1 MTTMRCT
8 GRRARLVAYS
18 VVVALAATSCGFP
31 TQDEARAVP
40 DENVPDALRT
50 TDTNDPSPGASTEP
64 AAIWFVND
72 TLLDQVQH
80 RVASPASAETVL
92 AELLLGPTEAEQGRS
107 FRSAIP
113 DPTVVVAASV
123 AGGLATVELAPEFAE
138 IPVADQVLAVG
149 QLVLT
154 FTDLRGVGRVRFQ
167 VEDAVVAVP
176 LPTGEASD
184 QTVSRDDYA
193 DLIAPT

>member
-1 MTTMRCT
+1 M
-8 GRRARLVAYS
+8 
-18 VVVALAATSCGFP
+18 ATSCGFP
-31 TQDEARAVP
+31 TQREAHAVP

-50 TDTNDPSPGASTEP
+50 TDTDDPSPNVATEP
-64 AAIWFVND
+64 AAIWFVRD
-72 TLLDQVQH
+72 TVLDQVQH
-80 RVASPASAETVL
+80 RVAAPATADTVV
-92 AELLLGPTEAEQGRS
+92 AELLLGPTEGEQGRS

-113 DPTVVVAASV
+113 DATVVVSAST

-154 FTDLRGVGRVRFQ
+154 LTDLRGVGRVRFQ
-167 VEDAVVAVP
+167 VDDAVVAVP

-184 QTVSRDDYA
+184 QTVSRDDYVE
-193 DLIAPT
+193 LIAP

>member
-1 MTTMRCT
+1 MSAGSRRRIRGARCVAAALTALMT
-8 GRRARLVAYS
+8 
-18 VVVALAATSCGFP
+18 TSCGFP
-31 TQDEARAVP
+31 TQREAHAVP

-50 TDTNDPSPGASTEP
+50 TDTDDPSPNVATEP
-64 AAIWFVND
+64 AAIWFVRD

-80 RVASPASAETVL
+80 RVAAPATAGTVV
-92 AELLLGPTEAEQGRS
+92 AELLLGPTEGEQGRS

-113 DPTVVVAASV
+113 DATVVVSAST

-154 FTDLRGVGRVRFQ
+154 LTDLRGVGRVRFQ
-167 VEDAVVAVP
+167 VDDAVVAVP

-184 QTVSRDDYA
+184 QTVSRDDYVE
-193 DLIAPT
+193 LIAP